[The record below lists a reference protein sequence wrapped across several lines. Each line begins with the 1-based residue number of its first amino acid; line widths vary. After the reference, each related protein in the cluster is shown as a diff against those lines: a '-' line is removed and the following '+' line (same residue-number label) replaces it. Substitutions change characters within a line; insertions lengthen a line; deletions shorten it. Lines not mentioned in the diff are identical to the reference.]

1 MRREWNAALFNRDF
15 NDKGIAIGPILFI
28 IAVLGIVAAAI
39 AAGSGSF
46 TTSTA
51 GEGNRIK
58 AATIMEI
65 GQTLKAGFD
74 RILGNEIASFDAIDI
89 NPANT
94 INGTSLF
101 SPIGGG
107 ISPPSATLA
116 NTPGVDQWYYP
127 LIDIPGIGTGAG
139 GGNRVAVLKVSQG
152 VCDEINFKASA
163 LSTTPD
169 VDNLGDFTD
178 TALLPSANSSLWPAA
193 LSGKGAGC
201 VINNNSGSNVYYF
214 YQVIGV
220 R

>member
-1 MRREWNAALFNRDF
+1 MFSGGF

-46 TTSTA
+46 TTSTS
-51 GEGNRIK
+51 GEANRVK
-58 AATIMEI
+58 AAAIMEI
-65 GQTLKAGFD
+65 GQNLKAGFD
-74 RILGNEIASFDAIDI
+74 RILGNEAATFDGIDI
-89 NPANT
+89 NPSNT
-94 INGTSLF
+94 VNNTSLF
-101 SPIGGG
+101 APSGGG
-107 ISPPSATLA
+107 ISPPSATQA
-116 NTPGVDQWYYP
+116 NNPGVDQWYYP
-127 LIDIPGIGTGAG
+127 LIDIPGIGTGLG

-152 VCDEINFKASA
+152 VCDEINSKASA

-178 TALLPSANSSLWPAA
+178 TSLVPSANSSLWPAA
-193 LSGKGAGC
+193 LWGKGAGC
-201 VINNNSGSNVYYF
+201 VVNNNSGSNVYYF